1 MNQHHVQEAYL
12 ESFRDSKTGKV
23 WVYSKT
29 TGEKFQKS
37 TKHCTAEIDFQSAQ
51 LEKAQNDIVESPGI
65 TALKQLQLKGSIS
78 DAEYHLISQWT
89 ALHLIRNIKM
99 RRVFEE
105 SGQDYETEFA
115 EEFRKELAFSKS
127 YLCFVHD
134 YKCSGINFFV
144 TSDHPIVEFDCL
156 GDIVRFF
163 VLSPQRLLQF
173 SSRNDVFSHE
183 KESIEDIVNSM
194 LWASSSEIFSHRSD
208 VDIEKLK
215 TISEKWNMTPRLE
228 TQRIFNLQS
237 PMRKVL
243 EVFPGAQRAL
253 FRRYHIGGCSSCG
266 FSPDETLA
274 QVCARN
280 GNLDVAEVLAH
291 IQSSHEQD
299 AKVLISPAE
308 LAGLL
313 QRDQSVKLVDV
324 RSREEFE
331 AVNIAG
337 SVLLSQDVMR
347 ELMASGSNTNPV
359 VVIDHAGKNGLDAAA
374 YFMGHGLQNV
384 RCLRG
389 GIDAWAQEVEPK
401 MRRYKLG

>member
-1 MNQHHVQEAYL
+1 MN
-12 ESFRDSKTGKV
+12 
-23 WVYSKT
+23 
-29 TGEKFQKS
+29 
-37 TKHCTAEIDFQSAQ
+37 I
-51 LEKAQNDIVESPGI
+51 SP
-65 TALKQLQLKGSIS
+65 
-78 DAEYHLISQWT
+78 
-89 ALHLIRNIKM
+89 
-99 RRVFEE
+99 
-105 SGQDYETEFA
+105 
-115 EEFRKELAFSKS
+115 
-127 YLCFVHD
+127 
-134 YKCSGINFFV
+134 
-144 TSDHPIVEFDCL
+144 
-156 GDIVRFF
+156 
-163 VLSPQRLLQF
+163 
-173 SSRNDVFSHE
+173 
-183 KESIEDIVNSM
+183 
-194 LWASSSEIFSHRSD
+194 
-208 VDIEKLK
+208 
-215 TISEKWNMTPRLE
+215 
-228 TQRIFNLQS
+228 QS
-237 PMRKVL
+237 PMSAVL
-243 EVFPGAQRAL
+243 ENFPGAQRAL

-299 AKVLISPAE
+299 AEVLISPAE

-347 ELMASGSNTNPV
+347 ELMASGSNTNPI

-389 GIDAWAQEVEPK
+389 GIDAWAQEVDAK
-401 MRRYKLG
+401 MRRYRIN